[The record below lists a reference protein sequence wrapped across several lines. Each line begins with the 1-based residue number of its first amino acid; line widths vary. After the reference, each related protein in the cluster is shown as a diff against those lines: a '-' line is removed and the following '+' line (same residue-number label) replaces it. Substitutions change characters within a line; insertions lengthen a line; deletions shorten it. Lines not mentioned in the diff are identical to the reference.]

1 MRPLPLPCCIAP
13 HSPARR
19 EQRESPEKG
28 SAGAAEAAEEAGD
41 DEGQEELEDEK
52 IQRLLEEGDA
62 IEAAF
67 NCAAVSAMDKADG
80 VFLLC
85 TSSLY
90 VIEGYGVNSLGEI
103 VPLEPRDKKEE
114 KEAAAAAAAAG
125 EANADSQADRKRKW
139 AYDLVRAVE
148 RRRYLLQHVA
158 VELFSS
164 DGRNQLIV
172 FSPADREEALKC
184 ALTLTHLT
192 HSYHHSLTILHSHS
206 LTWEPMSVLRL
217 RLSSE
222 TSLSHPLPH
231 CTLTHSLQAIGAQV
245 GGVGAGAGGGG
256 VGPGQRAALVHRHRL
271 GRQPPRHGCRV
282 GAHGRSRHYGGDGE
296 VGGGP
301 RVELPVPDV
310 PQHARRTLL

>member
-1 MRPLPLPCCIAP
+1 
-13 HSPARR
+13 
-19 EQRESPEKG
+19 
-28 SAGAAEAAEEAGD
+28 
-41 DEGQEELEDEK
+41 
-52 IQRLLEEGDA
+52 
-62 IEAAF
+62 
-67 NCAAVSAMDKADG
+67 MDKADG

-184 ALTLTHLT
+184 ALTLTHP
-192 HSYHHSLTILHSHS
+192 SLTLTTTHLPFCTPP
-206 LTWEPMSVLRL
+206 LTWEPMGLLRL
-217 RLSSE
+217 RLSS
-222 TSLSHPLPH
+222 
-231 CTLTHSLQAIGAQV
+231 LTYLT
-245 GGVGAGAGGGG
+245 
-256 VGPGQRAALVHRHRL
+256 P
-271 GRQPPRHGCRV
+271 
-282 GAHGRSRHYGGDGE
+282 
-296 VGGGP
+296 
-301 RVELPVPDV
+301 
-310 PQHARRTLL
+310 